1 MNKLVKKLGLLF
13 TVILLSLGAVGIAD
27 ASNNQVQAAKTIKV
41 TYTLKKNNKKIAKK
55 TVKVKKHTTVLAAL
69 KKCWKVKSSGGFVT
83 SIHGYS
89 QNKSKNIYWMYKLN
103 NKWANAANKVY
114 LHNKDKVVW
123 NLGSPNWE

>member
-27 ASNNQVQAAKTIKV
+27 ANHSHVQAAKTIRV
-41 TYTLKKNNKKIAKK
+41 TYTLKNNKKTIAKK
-55 TVKVKKHTTVLAAL
+55 NIRVKKHTTVLAAL

-89 QNKSKNIYWMYKLN
+89 QNKSKKLYWTYTVN
-103 NKWANAANKVY
+103 GKWANAANKVY
-114 LHNKDKVVW
+114 LHNKDRVVW
-123 NLGSPNWE
+123 TRSKF